1 MGNLGDSSK
10 EQRGMIRDHAG
21 VIFKRGNILLV
32 TWQEK
37 TR

>member
-1 MGNLGDSSK
+1 MGNLGDSPK
-10 EQRGMIRDHAG
+10 EQRGLIRAHAG

-32 TWQEK
+32 TWQEG